1 MTKAYQKEVQGKA
14 SQYEET
20 TSICI
25 VLLVGN
31 ELIGLRGGG
40 GCIEWYWVT
49 DDFHCKC
56 HLISEFIIFKRN

>member
-31 ELIGLRGGG
+31 ELIGYEEEDDILSGTGWLM
-40 GCIEWYWVT
+40 IFIASVT
-49 DDFHCKC
+49 
-56 HLISEFIIFKRN
+56 